1 MKSSVNAY
9 LEKIE
14 RLHCEILA
22 ALSRRDSSSSTSPA
36 DFAGRFF
43 ELDDWQRRIL
53 TSSSPRIIL
62 NCCRQAGKST
72 VVALMALHRALYYP
86 RSLVLIV
93 SPSLRQSSE
102 LFRRVMGFYSVIEN
116 VPPPERES
124 ALRAEFSNGSR
135 ILSLPG
141 QESTIRGYSSVDL
154 LIADEAA
161 RIPDELYYSVR
172 PMLAVSRGRLVLLS
186 TPFGKRGFF
195 YEIWTTGEGWE
206 KIMITADDCPRISKE
221 FLREEESS
229 MPRSWFLQEYYCQ
242 FVDTEDQV
250 FSSDEIE
257 AMFDDS
263 TPYIEI

>member
-1 MKSSVNAY
+1 MRLSVNGY
-9 LEKIE
+9 LRRIDQ
-14 RLHCEILA
+14 LHDTIQA
-22 ALSRRDSSSSTSPA
+22 ALERRTSQTTIIE
-36 DFAGRFF
+36 FAEKFYK
-43 ELDDWQRRIL
+43 LDDWQRRVL
-53 TSSSPRIIL
+53 LSDSNRIIL
-62 NCCRQAGKST
+62 NCSRQAGKTT
-72 VVALMALHRALYYP
+72 VVSLMALYRALYYP
-86 RSLVLIV
+86 GSLILIV

-102 LFRRVMGFYSVIEN
+102 LFRRVMDHYDALGL
-116 VPPPERES
+116 PPPERES
-124 ALRAEFSNGSR
+124 ALRAEFVNGSR
-135 ILSLPG
+135 IQSLPG

-172 PMLAVSRGRLVLLS
+172 PMLAVSKGRLVLLS